1 MSNVLTIDVDGNNV
15 TIDPALFK
23 AWTSEAHG
31 YLRKVE
37 IENENFKLL
46 VETVAET
53 TKLPKAKASKYL
65 KNHFKS
71 ANKELKA
78 QADLFEI
85 IDNAV
90 GV

>member
-1 MSNVLTIDVDGNNV
+1 MTVLTIDVDGTNV
-15 TIDPALFK
+15 TIDSDLMK
-23 AWTSEAHG
+23 AWATEAHG

-78 QADLFEI
+78 QADLFTA
-85 IDNAV
+85 IDEAV
-90 GV
+90 GE